1 MINFFQP
8 DYKTCVVTRHIINQ
22 RNVDFIKDCSRLC
35 FFDRIGKT
43 IIHLITEACSTA
55 KVSTHR
61 TLVMGNKT
69 AWKKA
74 AGKLFLLW
82 KKENLAKARGKCNQQ
97 GIYLLLSK
105 EYVLVNLFL

>member
-1 MINFFQP
+1 
-8 DYKTCVVTRHIINQ
+8 
-22 RNVDFIKDCSRLC
+22 
-35 FFDRIGKT
+35 
-43 IIHLITEACSTA
+43 
-55 KVSTHR
+55 
-61 TLVMGNKT
+61 MGNKT